1 MQQLVIKLSPEA
13 TRDYLN
19 IARGTA
25 KSEQRHDRDTT
36 GVQLDINMALISGL
50 CFADIGVNGQ
60 RIGKDS
66 DSDDLQVELIELDA

>member
-19 IARGTA
+19 IAQANNQHA
-25 KSEQRHDRDTT
+25 K
-36 GVQLDINMALISGL
+36 LDINMALISGL

-60 RIGKDS
+60 RISNDTEG
-66 DSDDLQVELIELDA
+66 DDLQVELIELDA